1 MERVNPDFAGRVKTQ
16 ADVSLSR
23 DAASDPE

>member
-16 ADVSLSR
+16 VDVSPSR